1 MLGFGQ
7 KLPNDRSLSL
17 TPLFTLNIRVISS
30 VSIDGYF
37 FHHSIP
43 QMPPL
48 KKHKIKVPILALS
61 LLVVLTTA
69 TFATPPAV
77 NTNHPFSFGYYVPAT
92 QSTNFNLSEY
102 FTISNPSISNN
113 VFSNTVLVDST
124 LGNFFVELYPQSA
137 PQTVANFLKYVT
149 NGLYQNMFVQR
160 SVPGFV
166 IQMGGFTLDPSYSQG
181 TYFPAIPTYPAVPS
195 EVSLSNTT
203 GTLAMALGSDTN
215 GNYLTN
221 SGTSQWFVNLTN
233 NTSLNP
239 YFTVF
244 GQVME
249 PGLSVVGAI
258 AACNTA
264 NLSSYSGALGTVPL
278 SGWSTNSSN
287 GISFTNFITIKE
299 MAANPTLP
307 YFAVSSD
314 PESFKTTLKGP
325 NLSVNFLKYPTN
337 LATTQDFVRI
347 SVYASDTNGNVTN
360 TSFVVVPYPAG
371 TQSISFPAIPQQVFT
386 TNTFDL
392 NSLFAKAP
400 KASSGLPLE
409 FTTTGPIKSTNGLY
423 YFTGTGTVTVTAQTP
438 NSSPYF
444 YYYKPATP
452 VTVNFLVKSNSQT
465 LGSFGTV
472 PTSPY
477 GQNIQVF
484 PPAATSGLPVSVSVK
499 SGPAKLGGFSNGN
512 YLITPTGI
520 GTVTLAANQIG
531 NPSYIPAPEVTTSFS
546 IVKGTPT
553 VTFPSV
559 TNIPS
564 IPGKTFKLTATSSAK
579 LPISFSSS
587 DTNVISIKGNI
598 ATVKSLGSSTLTA
611 STPSTPDWSA
621 AQSSQTVSPQ

>member
-1 MLGFGQ
+1 ME
-7 KLPNDRSLSL
+7 KLPFERNLVKKA
-17 TPLFTLNIRVISS
+17 PFTLNIQSLIS
-30 VSIDGYF
+30 VSIEGYLIRN
-37 FHHSIP
+37 SIN
-43 QMPPL
+43 QMPSFAKSQKGVTL
-48 KKHKIKVPILALS
+48 FTFMLALMTS
-61 LLVVLTTA
+61 VTA
-69 TFATPPAV
+69 FATAPVV
-77 NTNHPFSFGYYVPAT
+77 NTNHPFSFGYYVPAS
-92 QSTNFNLSEY
+92 QGTNFNLSQY
-102 FTISNPSISNN
+102 FTISNPSASNN
-113 VFSNTVLVDST
+113 VFSNTVLVNSS
-124 LGNFFVELYPQSA
+124 LGNFVIELYPENA

-215 GNYLTN
+215 NNYLTN
-221 SGTSQWFVNLTN
+221 SATSQWFVNLTN

-244 GQVME
+244 GKVME
-249 PGLSVVGAI
+249 PGLTVVGAI

-278 SGWSTNSSN
+278 SGWSTNSTN

-299 MAANPTLP
+299 MAADPTLP

-325 NLSVNFLKYPTN
+325 SLTVNFVKYPTN

-360 TSFVVVPYPAG
+360 SSFVVVPYPAG
-371 TQSISFPAIPQQVFT
+371 TQSITFPAIPQQVFT
-386 TNTFDL
+386 TNTFDI
-392 NSLFAKAP
+392 NSLFTVAP

-409 FTTTGPIKSTNGLY
+409 FSYAGPIAKTSNNLLR
-423 YFTGTGTVTVTAQTP
+423 FTGTGTVSVTAQTP

-452 VTVNFLVKSNSQT
+452 VTVRFLVKSNSQT

-512 YLITPTGI
+512 YLITPTGV
-520 GTVTLAANQIG
+520 GTVTLAAKQIG
-531 NPSYIPAPEVTTSFS
+531 NASYIPAPEVTTSFS

-553 VTFPSV
+553 ITFATA
-559 TNIPS
+559 TNIPN
-564 IPGKTFKLTATSSAK
+564 IPRKTFKLTATSSAK
-579 LPISFSSS
+579 LPVSFSSS
-587 DTNVISIKGNI
+587 ATNVISIKGNI
-598 ATVKSLGSSTLTA
+598 ATVNSLGSTTLTA
-611 STPSTPDWSA
+611 STPSTADWSP
-621 AQSSQTVSPQ
+621 AQSSQVVTPQ